1 MSSNAPKPGPFAP
14 LPFVTDLAKDEVK
27 TQCAAIC
34 YRRIF
39 KGSDEIEVLL
49 ITSRDSGRWVIPKG
63 WPMRKK
69 KLHQVARQEAWE
81 EAGVRGHVQK
91 TPFGHFSYLKKVS
104 KDEVF
109 PCLVQAHLL
118 TVSKLEKDFP
128 EKGQRQIKWFSPAE
142 AALAVEEPGLRRLF
156 NNLPYHA
163 EPEPTSS

>member
-1 MSSNAPKPGPFAP
+1 MAWFYRAMCFWNTNLKAFDTPPGPILYLTVFCDTRVKAGGLMSSKAPKPGPFAP

-69 KLHQVARQEAWE
+69 KLHQVARQEA
-81 EAGVRGHVQK
+81 R
-91 TPFGHFSYLKKVS
+91 KKRA
-104 KDEVF
+104 
-109 PCLVQAHLL
+109 C
-118 TVSKLEKDFP
+118 
-128 EKGQRQIKWFSPAE
+128 
-142 AALAVEEPGLRRLF
+142 AAMYRRRRSG
-156 NNLPYHA
+156 
-163 EPEPTSS
+163 TSAT